1 MSNSS
6 NIQIFVSSRIDV
18 NSIRISNKIY
28 VPVLCGAIYNNG
40 DLREI
45 ERDDIGDN
53 ISSKRNSYCEF
64 TVQYWAWKN
73 EVADYYGL
81 CHYRRYLTFSDKR
94 FPTNLLNVIAES
106 FLNKKS
112 IKKYDLLNEIKMKKI
127 IKSYDAVVNEAADVR
142 FIPTPQGIKQTVFE
156 HWAAHDGVFLD
167 KRVLLILLEKIK
179 ELFPEYYESARSYL
193 SGNMHRGYNCYVMK
207 RVLFFQMCEFQFGI
221 LFALEKELERNTYIN
236 KLERTLGYLG
246 EIMYG
251 IFIYHLQ
258 HTKRYKIKEVQLVY
272 FEQTAE
278 AGNGFYHFWQETLI
292 WLKLHFENVGYVL
305 LPKASKRRDF
315 IKKIY
320 FSLVKR

>member
-1 MSNSS
+1 
-6 NIQIFVSSRIDV
+6 
-18 NSIRISNKIY
+18 
-28 VPVLCGAIYNNG
+28 
-40 DLREI
+40 
-45 ERDDIGDN
+45 
-53 ISSKRNSYCEF
+53 
-64 TVQYWAWKN
+64 
-73 EVADYYGL
+73 
-81 CHYRRYLTFSDKR
+81 
-94 FPTNLLNVIAES
+94 
-106 FLNKKS
+106 
-112 IKKYDLLNEIKMKKI
+112 
-127 IKSYDAVVNEAADVR
+127 
-142 FIPTPQGIKQTVFE
+142 
-156 HWAAHDGVFLD
+156 
-167 KRVLLILLEKIK
+167 
-179 ELFPEYYESARSYL
+179 
-193 SGNMHRGYNCYVMK
+193 MK

>member
-1 MSNSS
+1 M
-6 NIQIFVSSRIDV
+6 
-18 NSIRISNKIY
+18 
-28 VPVLCGAIYNNG
+28 
-40 DLREI
+40 
-45 ERDDIGDN
+45 
-53 ISSKRNSYCEF
+53 SSKRNSYCEF

-179 ELFPEYYESARSYL
+179 ELFPEYYESAQSYL